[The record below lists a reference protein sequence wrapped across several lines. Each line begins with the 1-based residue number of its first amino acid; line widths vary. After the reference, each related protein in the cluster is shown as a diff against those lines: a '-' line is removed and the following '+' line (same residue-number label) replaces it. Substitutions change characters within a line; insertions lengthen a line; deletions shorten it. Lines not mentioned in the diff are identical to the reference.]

1 MKQINKNI
9 KKYLSLT
16 LKCWVFITLIASIT
30 SCERCNSLEARDGK
44 LAMELSPK
52 FLLGNNK
59 TFHLTLTP
67 QDANKIVDYKNFKLK
82 LTLIAEAGDIA
93 GSTVIY
99 ESFDK
104 AGNKINQKVENF
116 TCDLSHFFIGGM
128 LEPGDLPLETDF
140 TIQPGPGADQILFRL
155 ELLDATAQDA
165 VIKTCEGKWKT
176 GFNLEITNLDQT
188 GKITNSKEI
197 KLEINKQSSLTT
209 ITPDELANLQLSV
222 KRLEGNQAKI
232 STAPDTNS
240 AYILYP
246 INATLAT
253 DGLSAALS
261 LLIDPATDN
270 QAKFVLQ
277 LLNRSN
283 EIVSEEKVVEWER
296 LVQLDLKAEDDSSD
310 PASKKVKVTITN
322 NGKLELPANEA
333 RLSWYTNDDDVTIEG
348 AKQGNKLI
356 PTIAPNGNFITVFL
370 DDVLFTNAKL
380 STNLKLELDWNELA
394 TPVTISHPLTAIPV
408 DLNLTRIEFDK
419 TTNHIKYV
427 IRNNDLIHPLD
438 LQIRCIN
445 TQQID
450 QNAAV
455 TMPLPAPLHLDHSSD
470 TGEQFLQ
477 VDFKDE
483 DQADFKFEILFGNL
497 PVNFKYDD
505 GNGEKIISS
514 VFISAVAKQ
523 VNLKLVDNNNNEFYK
538 NKLKLR
544 GANKEVNFKIA
555 LKGDPQDL
563 IALDRINI
571 SRIKLMVDKSAL
583 NDATLMYE
591 GNEVEENLPGDRL
604 KLGAINN
611 ILTLNLHR
619 GRQAEAMFNLQLM
632 YDKKGNNDFKPLG
645 EPLTVEWKEDDFS
658 FIIGEP
664 IKGVGALLGTA
675 VGEIILINKTSN
687 MDPQALTLVL
697 DNQGSE
703 VKFCFVQSDGNPINN
718 GQGGDIAEKATLSQ
732 LLGVK
737 GQVPINMPSEVYFS
751 IQPQP
756 EGYQSTDAT
765 LSIFIEQEGTEI
777 HRSVI
782 INWKANQDNAPE
794 NKAPEEKADQSSI
807 FSEEEIDILLN
818 TLFPTGREEL
828 ERENIEA
835 HVRAFC
841 DKAKFMLDFRSCL
854 KVAIVT
860 DQLGDLQDEV
870 PESPQILK
878 TRLEFEKLFLNINIK
893 ELLDE
898 AFQKGK
904 QQEISK
910 DQLRKAIQE
919 FKLHRLALIDN
930 MYNSRQQFKKG

>member
-1 MKQINKNI
+1 MYLALNFKKMQQITRNI
-9 KKYLSLT
+9 KKYLPLT
-16 LKCWVFITLIASIT
+16 LKCWIFITLIASIT
-30 SCERCNSLEARDGK
+30 SCGRCHSLEARDGK

-52 FLLGNNK
+52 LLLGNNK

-67 QDANKIVDYKNFKLK
+67 QDENKIVEYKNFKLK
-82 LTLIAEAGDIA
+82 LTLIAEAGDIT
-93 GSTVIY
+93 GSNVIY

-104 AGNKINQKVENF
+104 AGNKTSQKVENF
-116 TCDLSHFFIGGM
+116 TCDLSHFFIGEI

-140 TIQPGPGADQILFRL
+140 IIQPGLGADKILFRL

-165 VIKTCEGKWKT
+165 VIKTCEGKWRT

-188 GKITNSKEI
+188 AKITNSKEI

-209 ITPDELANLQLSV
+209 ITPDELTNLQLSV
-222 KRLEGNQAKI
+222 KRIEGNQAKI

-253 DGLSAALS
+253 DGLSATLS

-270 QAKFVLQ
+270 QAKFLLQ

-283 EIVSEEKVVEWER
+283 EIVSEEKIVAWEK

-310 PASKKVKVTITN
+310 PASKKVKVTIIN
-322 NGKLELPANEA
+322 NGKLELPANQA
-333 RLSWYTNDDDVTIEG
+333 RLSWYTNDDNITIEG

-370 DDVLFTNAKL
+370 DDVIFTHARL

-394 TPVTISHPLTAIPV
+394 TPVTIYHPLTAIPI
-408 DLNLTRIEFDK
+408 DINLTKIEFDK
-419 TTNHIKYV
+419 TTDHIKYV
-427 IRNNDLIHPLD
+427 IRNNDIIHPLD

-445 TQQID
+445 TQQMG

-455 TMPLPAPLHLDHSSD
+455 IMPLPAPLHLDHSSD

-505 GNGEKIISS
+505 GNGEKIFSS
-514 VFISAVAKQ
+514 VFVSAAAKQ

-544 GANKEVNFKIA
+544 GANKDVNFKIG

-563 IALDRINI
+563 IPLDRIDI

-583 NDATLMYE
+583 NDATLSYE
-591 GNEVEENLPGDRL
+591 GYQVGESLPGGSL
-604 KLGAINN
+604 KLGDINN
-611 ILTLNLHR
+611 VLTLNLHT
-619 GRQAEAMFNLQLM
+619 GRQPEAIFKLQLM
-632 YDKKGNNDFKPLG
+632 YDKKGNDDFKPLG

-664 IKGVGALLGTA
+664 VKGVGALLGNA
-675 VGEIILINKTSN
+675 VGEITLINKTSN
-687 MDPQALTLVL
+687 MDPQTLTLVL

-703 VKFCFVQSDGNPINN
+703 IKFCFVQSEGKPIDD
-718 GQGGDIAEKATLSQ
+718 GQGGDIAEKATLAQ
-732 LLGVK
+732 LLGRK
-737 GQVPINMPSEVYFS
+737 DQVPINMPSKIYFT

-756 EGYQSTDAT
+756 GGYQSTNAT
-765 LSIFIEQEGTEI
+765 LSISIEQEGVKVYQ
-777 HRSVI
+777 SNI
-782 INWKANQDNAPE
+782 INWK
-794 NKAPEEKADQSSI
+794 
-807 FSEEEIDILLN
+807 LN
-818 TLFPTGREEL
+818 
-828 ERENIEA
+828 
-835 HVRAFC
+835 
-841 DKAKFMLDFRSCL
+841 
-854 KVAIVT
+854 
-860 DQLGDLQDEV
+860 
-870 PESPQILK
+870 
-878 TRLEFEKLFLNINIK
+878 
-893 ELLDE
+893 
-898 AFQKGK
+898 
-904 QQEISK
+904 
-910 DQLRKAIQE
+910 
-919 FKLHRLALIDN
+919 
-930 MYNSRQQFKKG
+930 